1 MEECVKCNMR
11 FILWINW
18 GTLVTETDNEYMLCD
33 YCKTTFEEE
42 NKTHTPI
49 ELLELSEG
57 DVTLIKQWAETIE
70 KYIKMRKA
78 CDKIDKQLKERN
90 III

>member
-1 MEECVKCNMR
+1 
-11 FILWINW
+11 
-18 GTLVTETDNEYMLCD
+18 MLCD

-57 DVTLIKQWAETIE
+57 DVTLIKQ
-70 KYIKMRKA
+70 
-78 CDKIDKQLKERN
+78 
-90 III
+90 